1 MALGNYMIVRSITAD
16 GLAKMV
22 NDWMSKGW
30 TPLGG
35 VAIML
40 GTTNDTVYVQALI
53 RS

>member
-16 GLAKMV
+16 DLAKMV

-35 VAIML
+35 VAVMMD
-40 GTTNDTVYVQALI
+40 TRNDTMYVQALI